1 MRACVICV
9 HAWACN
15 ELRKATAT
23 TAKQKNATTAKQ
35 PQQEYYDEIKLKK
48 IWI

>member
-1 MRACVICV
+1 MRACVIYV

-15 ELRKATAT
+15 EQRKAT
-23 TAKQKNATTAKQ
+23 ATTAKQ